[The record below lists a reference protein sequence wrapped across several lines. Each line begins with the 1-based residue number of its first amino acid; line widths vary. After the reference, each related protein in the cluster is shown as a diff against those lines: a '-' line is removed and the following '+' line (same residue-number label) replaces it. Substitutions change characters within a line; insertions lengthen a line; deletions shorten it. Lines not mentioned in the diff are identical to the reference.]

1 MRDYSIFDNVYTA
14 AVQSSGAFY
23 PNVKQFFDGYPF
35 LKYINVKAITVKANA
50 LPTQCFY
57 LTIVDKNKNQVLYNY
72 PLQDL
77 NQVSNS
83 SAKVNN
89 LRLFNING
97 IDLLSSYYISNT
109 AFGSSAT
116 ITQFYL
122 NFYY

>member
-14 AVQSSGAFY
+14 TVQSSGAFFR
-23 PNVKQFFDGYPF
+23 NVKQFFDGYPF
-35 LKYINVKAITVKANA
+35 LKYINVKAITVKSAA
-50 LPTQCFY
+50 VPTENFY

-77 NQVSNS
+77 KQVST
-83 SAKVNN
+83 AKVNN

-97 IDLLSSYYISNT
+97 IDLLSSYYICNQSYGVT
-109 AFGSSAT
+109 ST
-116 ITQFYL
+116 LTLFYL